1 MHIIRNK
8 KNIGGNANIIRCYEE
23 VLADNDLLNFDN
35 CDDLIDAIESEK
47 YV

>member
-23 VLADNDLLNFDN
+23 AEAIYVWVLADNDLLNFE
-35 CDDLIDAIESEK
+35 L
-47 YV
+47 